1 MIGKIETTQK
11 KDARR
16 FLEDF
21 LTRFNA
27 ETDIIEVDSEEYKI
41 TFSIFEKVE
50 EKKDQ

>member
-21 LTRFNA
+21 LERFDTK
-27 ETDIIEVDSEEYKI
+27 TDLLEVDSEEYKI
-41 TFSIFEKVE
+41 TFSIFEKEEE
-50 EKKDQ
+50 EKD